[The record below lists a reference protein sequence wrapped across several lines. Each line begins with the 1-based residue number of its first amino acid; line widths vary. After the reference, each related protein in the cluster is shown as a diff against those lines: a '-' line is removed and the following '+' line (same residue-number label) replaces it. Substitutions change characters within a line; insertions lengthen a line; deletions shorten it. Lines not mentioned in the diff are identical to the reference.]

1 MTGGRCGSRP
11 CTGIDRA
18 DQIPNL
24 RGPSG
29 VRMPTV
35 QVPKSASI
43 LIGSE
48 RPNLAQIR
56 VLRRVAE
63 QDLEE
68 RRKLL
73 ALHQDG
79 GLKEDAKVRGAIL
92 AAALGFFADAEEL
105 LGDASEPYA
114 KAVLGL
120 IYAELGDYEEAAA
133 NFTAATGVAGAGVE
147 LARALL
153 DKGDVEAA
161 EKALSEL
168 SEGADREYLHG
179 RLQEISSNTESA
191 IKSFEAALEIDPAH
205 VESAFKLGVLLDRI
219 GDDDMAVEA
228 FLVCADVTPHYIPGV
243 INLGI
248 LYDERS
254 EANAAI
260 DCFRQV
266 LAYNPRNRRAQML
279 LRDSKASRTMHY
291 DEREEREREKMEK
304 IMRTSVNDFELS
316 VRSRNCLAKMN
327 IFTLGDLLAITE
339 QEMLSYK
346 NFGETSLKEVR
357 EMLAI
362 RGLRLG
368 MNREGDD
375 RLISRADQKVLGESV
390 EKLELAQKAGAVL
403 EGLGVT
409 RIGDLVQYTDLDLYK
424 VSGSGQSV
432 VQELATAL
440 GAFGVT
446 LRRPEIK
453 G

>member
-1 MTGGRCGSRP
+1 
-11 CTGIDRA
+11 
-18 DQIPNL
+18 
-24 RGPSG
+24 
-29 VRMPTV
+29 MPTV
-35 QVPKSASI
+35 QVPKSASV
-43 LIGSE
+43 LVGSD
-48 RPNLAQIR
+48 RPSLAQIR

-63 QDLEE
+63 QDFEE

-92 AAALGFFADAEEL
+92 ALALGFFADAEEL
-105 LGDASEPYA
+105 LGDGKEPYQQ
-114 KAVLGL
+114 AVLGL
-120 IYAELGDYEEAAA
+120 IYAELGDFTEAIACF
-133 NFTAATGVAGAGVE
+133 NAATGLADAKIE
-147 LARALL
+147 LARAQI
-153 DKGDVEAA
+153 DAGDAEAA
-161 EKALSEL
+161 EKTLSDVAD
-168 SEGADREYLHG
+168 GADREFLQG
-179 RLQEISSNTESA
+179 RLNELNGNTEAA
-191 IKSFEAALEIDPAH
+191 IKSYEAALEADGNH
-205 VESAFKLGVLLDRI
+205 VEAAFKLGVLLDRI

-228 FLVCADVTPHYIPGV
+228 FLICADVTPHFIPGA

-248 LYDERS
+248 LYDERG

-266 LAYNPRNRRAQML
+266 LAYNPRNRRALML
-279 LRDSKASRTMHY
+279 LRDSKASRTMYY

-327 IFTLGDLLAITE
+327 IFTLGDLLSITE

-346 NFGETSLKEVR
+346 NFGETSLKEVK
-357 EMLAI
+357 EMLAL

-375 RLISRADQKVLGESV
+375 RLITKADQKVLGESI

-403 EGLGVT
+403 DSLGVT

-424 VSGSGQSV
+424 VANSGQSV

-446 LRRPEIK
+446 LRKPEIK

>member
-1 MTGGRCGSRP
+1 
-11 CTGIDRA
+11 
-18 DQIPNL
+18 
-24 RGPSG
+24 
-29 VRMPTV
+29 MPTV

-43 LIGSE
+43 LVGSE
-48 RPNLAQIR
+48 RPSLGQIR

-92 AAALGFFADAEEL
+92 ALALGFFADAEEL
-105 LGDASEPYA
+105 LGDAKEPYA
-114 KAVLGL
+114 QAVLGL
-120 IYAELGDYEEAAA
+120 IYAELGDYAEAAKCFKA
-133 NFTAATGVAGAGVE
+133 AKGEAGAATE
-147 LARALL
+147 LARALIDAADAAAA
-153 DKGDVEAA
+153 DKALGDVA
-161 EKALSEL
+161 
-168 SEGADREYLHG
+168 EGADREYLQG
-179 RLQEISSNTESA
+179 RLHEVSGNTEAA
-191 IKSFEAALEIDPAH
+191 IKSYEAALEADPAH
-205 VESAFKLGVLLDRI
+205 VEAAFKLGVLLDRI

-228 FLVCADVTPHYIPGV
+228 FLICADVTPHYIPGV

-248 LYDERS
+248 LYDERG

-266 LAYNPRNRRAQML
+266 LAYNPRNRRAAML
-279 LRDSKASRTMHY
+279 LRDSRASRTMYY

-327 IFTLGDLLAITE
+327 IFTLGDLLSITE

-346 NFGETSLKEVR
+346 NFGETSLKEVK
-357 EMLAI
+357 EMLAL

-375 RLISRADQKVLGESV
+375 RLITKADQKVLGESI
-390 EKLELAQKAGAVL
+390 EKLELAPKAAQVL
-403 EGLGVT
+403 DGLGVT

-424 VSGSGQSV
+424 VPASGQSV

-446 LRRPEIK
+446 LRKPEIK